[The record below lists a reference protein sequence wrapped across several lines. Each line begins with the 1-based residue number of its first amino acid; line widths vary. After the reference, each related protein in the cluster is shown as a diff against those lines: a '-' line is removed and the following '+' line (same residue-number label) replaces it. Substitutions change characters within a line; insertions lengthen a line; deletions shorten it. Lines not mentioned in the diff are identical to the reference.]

1 MFGKDKDTRRRL
13 DRLESKV
20 ADLDRFVDS
29 NDYQHSLRQQVRQLR
44 EELSLLTQA
53 LGLVRVH
60 AVVNRY
66 ESKGGPEQP

>member
-1 MFGKDKDTRRRL
+1 MFGKKTQRRL

-29 NDYQHSLRQQVRQLR
+29 RDYEHSLRRQVEQLR

-66 ESKGGPEQP
+66 EPKGGPEKP

>member
-1 MFGKDKDTRRRL
+1 MFSKTTRRRL

-29 NDYQHSLRQQVRQLR
+29 RDYEHSLRRQVEQLR

-66 ESKGGPEQP
+66 ESKEGPEQP